1 MKSLR
6 MNGNMKSDVRPTPLA
21 GLAIHFRSVQRAVS
35 QLPYAF
41 LLACFLASGCN
52 TPGSSI
58 ARAVRTLDNTTGGQ
72 KWHLMAAL
80 YAYYKDKDQ
89 WPESPEQLAAFIPPD
104 FPFKFD
110 PNRFRELTFQPQPD
124 GKLFVRFAFDMSP
137 PESWSGAITLEPPDP
152 NSYETKRATWESK

>member
-6 MNGNMKSDVRPTPLA
+6 MNGGMKSDVRPTCLA
-21 GLAIHFRSVQRAVS
+21 GFAIRFIFVQGAVAP
-35 QLPYAF
+35 LPYAF
-41 LLACFLASGCN
+41 LLACWLATGCN

-58 ARAVRTLDNTTGGQ
+58 LRAVRTLDNKTGGQ
-72 KWHLMAAL
+72 KWHLMAGL
-80 YAYYKDKDQ
+80 YAYHSDNDK

-124 GKLFVRFAFDMSP
+124 GKLFVRFVFDLPP

-152 NSYETKRATWESK
+152 KTP